1 MNFIRL
7 RVSEILLVNCII
19 SLLLDGSLLCKSILH
34 NNRFSD
40 FNARKSSK
48 PEEDYK
54 FNNRPSLL
62 YSIVKIIDV
71 TREKSMQSSIFNPKI
86 GFECCMYSTTLDK
99 MHFLKDKLKLL
110 LLLFL
115 MCCSALMMIV
125 MSECIRFQR

>member
-86 GFECCMYSTTLDK
+86 GFECFTLDIK
-99 MHFLKDKLKLL
+99 MHFLKDKLKLY
-110 LLLFL
+110 
-115 MCCSALMMIV
+115 CSALMMIV